1 MFYKNQEVE
10 VTIEDMSVNGEGIGH
25 AYGMTLFVKG
35 AVVGDEIIA
44 GITKVKKNLCYA
56 RVVKIV
62 TPSAHRCSEVCSKAK
77 PCGGC
82 QLQAL
87 SYDKQL
93 ELKSNH
99 VRSNLIRIGG
109 FEEAYV
115 DGVMESIIGM
125 DEPYYYRNKLQMP
138 VGLDK
143 NGHVVMGFYLSH
155 SHDIVPIDKC
165 YLSHPIIDNVISI
178 VREWIASEKGS
189 IYQDGQG
196 VLRHILIRYGFH
208 TKEIMVCLIGNVKLG
223 KVNSDKAGLQDVNK
237 KAKNVDQAFFS
248 KLDILVDKLRV
259 VEGMTSIVLNSNCKN
274 TNVILGD
281 ETAVIWG
288 SETITDY
295 IGDKAFNISA
305 KSFYQ
310 VNPIQT
316 KKLYDKVAEYAN
328 LTGSENVWDL
338 YCGIGTIGI
347 YLSDKAK
354 SVFGVEVVPQAI
366 EDAIDNAKSNNIEN
380 ADFLVG
386 KVEDIIND
394 IKWSDSVG
402 VYKCG
407 VADSKLGEISVSKP
421 DVIVVDP
428 PRKGCDVNCID
439 AILKLKSER
448 VVYVSC
454 NPSTLA
460 RDLQILCENEYKL
473 SEVTPVD
480 MFPQTGHVES
490 VALLERV
497 SSIAVR

>member
-25 AYGMTLFVKG
+25 AHGMTLFVKG
-35 AVVGDEIIA
+35 AVVGDKIIA

-56 RVVKIV
+56 RVVKLIK
-62 TPSAHRCSEVCSKAK
+62 PSAYRSTEVCPKAK

-87 SYDKQL
+87 NYDKQL
-93 ELKSNH
+93 ELKANH
-99 VRSNLIRIGG
+99 VRNNLIRVGG
-109 FEEAYV
+109 FSEDLV
-115 DGVMESIIGM
+115 DNAMESIIGM
-125 DEPYYYRNKLQMP
+125 EEPYYYRNKLQIP

-143 NGHVVMGFYLSH
+143 NGNVVMGFYLSH
-155 SHDIVPIDKC
+155 SHYIVPIDKC
-165 YLSHPIIDNVISI
+165 YLSHPMIDNVISI
-178 VREWIASEKGS
+178 VREWIESEKVS

-196 VLRHILIRYGFH
+196 VLRHILIRYGFYS
-208 TKEIMVCLIGNVKLG
+208 KEIMVCLIGNVKL
-223 KVNSDKAGLQDVNK
+223 DKGNLDWGNKPGLQDANK
-237 KAKNVDQAFFS
+237 KVKNGDQAFFG
-248 KLDILVDKLRV
+248 KLELLVEKLQE
-259 VEGMTSIVLNSNCKN
+259 VEGMTSIALNSNCKN

-354 SVFGVEVVPQAI
+354 TVFGVEVVYI
-366 EDAIDNAKSNNIEN
+366 SNAE
-380 ADFLVG
+380 FLLG

-407 VADSKLGEISVSKP
+407 AADSKLGEISVEKP

-428 PRKGCDVNCID
+428 PRKGCDTNCIN
-439 AILKLKSER
+439 AILKLKPEK

-460 RDLQILCENEYKL
+460 RDLQVLCESEY
-473 SEVTPVD
+473 SISRFTPVD

-490 VALLERV
+490 VVLLNKRPNN
-497 SSIAVR
+497 ACNN